1 MVRRARAFA
10 GAVAVEVA
18 IGAAAL
24 AVTQVAGPAAAAAPS
39 GQVTVGSTA
48 VVLNQPADPFLGKIT
63 PSADAAVTGMYAPQV
78 AWPLIGLH
86 MVLLPNG
93 HVVSYG
99 SPVGVAQQG
108 GMSYDDWNPAAGTGT
123 TAHTQVASMHDYNSF
138 CNALQVLPD
147 GRVLMV
153 GGNSTMNT
161 MIYDPATGGQT
172 MGQNLARQ
180 RWYASVLRLP
190 DDRMLVLGGGNYYNT
205 TAYQKPDDNSGV
217 ATVPEIGTG
226 TGAWTSLTGADSTV
240 AFGARDN
247 RWWYPRAYVAPD
259 GTVFGVSFDQMW
271 RLNPAGT
278 GSVTSLGTLPSPIGV
293 SGSSVMY
300 APGRI
305 LFAGGGQ
312 RFNETTEV
320 ATNAATTVDI
330 NGASPV
336 VAVAAPMK
344 LARNW
349 LNLTVLPTGEVFA
362 NGGTKVGTQGGAAN
376 SAYQSELWN
385 PDTGQWR
392 AGATAQRIRTY
403 HSTALL
409 MPSGA
414 VLTAAGGVPGPEDNL
429 NAEMYYPP
437 YLFAK
442 NADGSV
448 GWASR
453 PRISSISGSLGYGG
467 TITLGMA
474 DGRALAS
481 MSLVRAASVT
491 HSYNA
496 DQRRVPL
503 AFQQTGS
510 SVTVAMPADANHLP
524 PGSYLLSGVDTN
536 GVPTPSQLVT
546 VRADGGAGTVTVLEK
561 DQSAG
566 PGTPGGETDPGVVP
580 LTVGTIVGLEPV
592 NVLGDRVRHYSYV
605 GRIDPI
611 GPTSPLVARRDSSFT
626 VRKGLADPSCVS
638 FESINFPGRFLRHR
652 NFTIYLDANDGSALF
667 AKDATFC
674 PVLGLNGQNT
684 SFRSVNYPD
693 RYLRHRADRL
703 YLDQFDTTDLMR
715 QDTTFAVR
723 PALAGS

>member
-1 MVRRARAFA
+1 VWRRAF
-10 GAVAVEVA
+10 GISVA
-18 IGAAAL
+18 IELVIAATVL
-24 AVTQVAGPAAAAAPS
+24 VAASVSSPAAASSPS
-39 GQVTVGSTA
+39 GQVPVGATP

-63 PSADAAVTGMYAPQV
+63 PSAGADVTGMYAPQV

-99 SPVGVAQQG
+99 TPVGVAQQG
-108 GMSYDDWNPAAGTGT
+108 GMAYDDWSPALGSAAS
-123 TAHTQVASMHDYNSF
+123 AHTQAASMHDYNSF

-205 TAYQKPDDNSGV
+205 KAYLNPGDNSGV
-217 ATVPEIGTG
+217 ATTPEIGTG
-226 TGAWTSLTGADSTV
+226 TGAWTSLTGADSAV
-240 AFGARDN
+240 AFGAKDN
-247 RWWYPRAYVAPD
+247 RWWYPRGYIAPD
-259 GTVFGVSFDQMW
+259 GTVFGVSYDQMW

-278 GSVTSLGTLPSPIGV
+278 GSITALGTLPKAIGV

-300 APGRI
+300 APGKI

-312 RFNETTEV
+312 RFNETSEA

-330 NGASPV
+330 NGAAPV
-336 VAVAAPMK
+336 VAATAPM
-344 LARNW
+344 AYPRNW
-349 LNLTVLPTGEVFA
+349 LNLTLLPTGEVFA
-362 NGGTKVGTQGGAAN
+362 NGGTKIGTQAGAAN
-376 SAYQSELWN
+376 SVYQSEIWN
-385 PDTGQWR
+385 PGTGQWR

-429 NAEMYYPP
+429 NAEMYYPA
-437 YLFAK
+437 YLFTR
-442 NADGSV
+442 NTDGSV

-453 PRISSISGSLGYGG
+453 PRITSISGSLSYGG
-467 TITLGMA
+467 NVTLGLG
-474 DGRALAS
+474 DGRQLAS
-481 MSLVRAASVT
+481 VSLTRAASVT
-491 HSYNA
+491 HSFNA

-503 AFQQTGS
+503 TFQQSGS
-510 SVTVAMPADANHLP
+510 SAEVAMPADANHLP

-536 GVPTPSQLVT
+536 GVPTPSQIVT
-546 VRADGGAGTVTVLEK
+546 IKSDGSAGTVTVLEK

-566 PGTPGGETDPGVVP
+566 PGTPGGETGPGVVP
-580 LTVGTIVGLEPV
+580 LTPGTNVGLEPAG
-592 NVLGDRVRHYSYV
+592 LTGYRVRHYNFT
-605 GRIDPI
+605 GRVDPI
-611 GPTSPLVARRDSSFT
+611 GEASPLLARRDSSFV

-638 FESINFPGRFLRHR
+638 FESINYPGRYFRHR
-652 NFTIYLDANDGSALF
+652 NYTIYLDARDNSALF
-667 AKDATFC
+667 DKDATFC
-674 PVLGLNGQNT
+674 QVTGLNGQNV
-684 SFRSVNYPD
+684 SFRSVNFPG
-693 RYLRHRADRL
+693 RYLRQRGGRL
-703 YLDQFDTTDLMR
+703 YLYQFDGSDVMR

-723 PALAGS
+723 PALAGT